1 VSAMASV
8 DTLGNQEG
16 HKEVPAVHRAIPMGD
31 REIREVSDVCA
42 EGKAAPVVW
51 GDAVAG
57 KATGK
62 TNIKCS
68 FSA

>member
-1 VSAMASV
+1 MASV
-8 DTLGNQEG
+8 DILVGPEDHG
-16 HKEVPAVHRAIPMGD
+16 EVPAVS
-31 REIREVSDVCA
+31 EVCV

-51 GDAVAG
+51 GDAGAG